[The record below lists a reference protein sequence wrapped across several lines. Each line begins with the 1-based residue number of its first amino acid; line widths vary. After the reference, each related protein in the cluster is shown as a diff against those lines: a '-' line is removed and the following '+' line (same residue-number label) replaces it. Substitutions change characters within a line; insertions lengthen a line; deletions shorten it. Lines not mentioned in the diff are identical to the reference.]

1 MFNYHSLR
9 TKVFND
15 GREAN
20 GTKYWIIYNGTP
32 ENLLVWKV

>member
-9 TKVFND
+9 TKDFND

-20 GTKYWIIYNGTP
+20 GMKYRIIYNGTT